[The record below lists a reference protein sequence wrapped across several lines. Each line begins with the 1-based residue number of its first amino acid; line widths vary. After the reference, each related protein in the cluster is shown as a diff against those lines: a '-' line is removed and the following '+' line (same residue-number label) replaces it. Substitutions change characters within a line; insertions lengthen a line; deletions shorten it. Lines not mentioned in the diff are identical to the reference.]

1 MDAPHQHQGPQALAT
16 ITSDHLAFMQPL
28 GCDEPAAAP
37 AYSEAPAAHL
47 APSIHPKTRASSA
60 SPTLPRSAAYAP
72 AARPDCRG
80 HIRIGYQITEG
91 QLRGEVEIAYET
103 DTTQLLVTVL
113 WAGRIDDL
121 SRRVLADALRA
132 AAKGQPV
139 RIHAFA
145 AAARELFRHT
155 SQTLAPRAGGRGRR
169 RRARHPARDGPLDA
183 LSSEASAGL
192 ESLHDEL
199 LAAIDELSRDSR
211 LQPRVVVTN
220 GAEAERFVTEALSAL
235 QGLFASLGSFLERVL
250 QPLEPH
256 ISRHAV
262 RAFVLETCL
271 ELDELAACRTV
282 GEAYAEAL
290 TVTELGDKAESLV
303 VEVSLDVMKPAA
315 SKVARKPHWF

>member
-121 SRRVLADALRA
+121 SRRVLADVLHVA
-132 AAKGQPV
+132 ADEGHPV

-145 AAARELFRHT
+145 AAAHELFRHT
-155 SQTLAPRAGGRGRR
+155 LQTLARR
-169 RRARHPARDGPLDA
+169 VGYATWAAMPGDLV
-183 LSSEASAGL
+183 SEADAIAG
-192 ESLHDEL
+192 HWQDDL
-199 LAAIDELSRDSR
+199 LTAIDELSKATHIR
-211 LQPRVVVTN
+211 PRVIVTDR
-220 GAEAERFVTEALSAL
+220 AEVDRFVREALSAL
-235 QGLFASLGSFLERVL
+235 QGIFTSVGRYLEQVL
-250 QPLEPH
+250 QALDTPMGRGIANAFILEA
-256 ISRHAV
+256 R
-262 RAFVLETCL
+262 R
-271 ELDELAACRTV
+271 ELDELAACRTANEV
-282 GEAYAEAL
+282 YVESL
-290 TVTELGDKAESLV
+290 TVTELGDKSVNLE
-303 VEVSLDVMKPAA
+303 VEGFLGVAKP
-315 SKVARKPHWF
+315 